1 MTSSETVAVPLFF
14 MNAVFGIDVLLVAG
28 QPRLAGS
35 GFHSPEP
42 SLAQLEH
49 VVILALSIITL

>member
-1 MTSSETVAVPLFF
+1 